1 MLCKLVS
8 FHVKFSY
15 MYLRNLDH
23 TYINIIHTFAQS
35 RVPFQYH
42 NGPLS
47 TSVSFKSE
55 VVSMS
60 VFMTTPTSTSPLT
73 NDDSF
78 SLYWLGY
85 QEKWLKST
93 CKAISHA
100 FCQTEA
106 SASIPMEPQSPVSS
120 SFFPVLCWPWFP
132 PHFTNAK
139 TSRILVSGTEIY
151 STSFNESRYYSY
163 F

>member
-1 MLCKLVS
+1 
-8 FHVKFSY
+8 
-15 MYLRNLDH
+15 MYLRNFDH

-35 RVPFQYH
+35 RVPFQYR

-73 NDDSF
+73 NDNSF

-85 QEKWLKST
+85 QEK
-93 CKAISHA
+93 
-100 FCQTEA
+100 
-106 SASIPMEPQSPVSS
+106 
-120 SFFPVLCWPWFP
+120 
-132 PHFTNAK
+132 
-139 TSRILVSGTEIY
+139 
-151 STSFNESRYYSY
+151 
-163 F
+163 